1 MDLIERQSAID
12 AANRSDYDGL
22 TVEDVAKVTDAVV
35 EELKQLPSAQP
46 ERKKGKWIE
55 HEWAEEVGGMLVSNY
70 ECSECHCWQRETSD
84 FCPNCGADMRG
95 EQDV

>member
-46 ERKKGKWIE
+46 EDCDTCKHGRFGSEACDNCRVRYPSHYEK
-55 HEWAEEVGGMLVSNY
+55 EESN
-70 ECSECHCWQRETSD
+70 
-84 FCPNCGADMRG
+84 G
-95 EQDV
+95 